1 MHAQLKSL
9 KNEITLAI
17 EKIPVAIDVDNE
29 NALKNW
35 LIEEVAPLVE
45 IKHSIEDLIEKNP
58 EVRKCV
64 ELCKKQAR
72 INQRMKREANALD
85 EEKSRKKSMLGC
97 L

>member
-1 MHAQLKSL
+1 MKSL

-29 NALKNW
+29 SELRDW

-45 IKHSIEDLIEKNP
+45 IQQSIEDLIKKNP
-58 EVRKCV
+58 DVKKCV
-64 ELCKKQAR
+64 ELCKKQAK
-72 INQRMKREANALD
+72 INQRMKRDMEAID
-85 EEKSRKKSMLGC
+85 EERTRKKSFLGC